1 MGQEESALRIDV
13 SPDGLSATLVIAPQ
27 TPKSQIDAMNVQA
40 LLAERGIAVTPMR
53 VAAIDIAL
61 ASYQPSDTTSSIV
74 IAQGQAPTPGQ
85 DGAVDLLPE
94 VLRPPAP
101 TPEAI
106 AAARAKKDT
115 HRTARIVS
123 VTKGQTVGQLRR
135 PTPGA
140 DGVDVRGRSIAAS
153 PGRASPVKIDAS
165 VQVRDDGTLL
175 AAHDGVVEFE
185 PESLRVSTTLKL
197 DRVDFSTGHVEFP
210 CDVLV
215 LGEVR
220 DGFKIRAARDLEVR
234 GLIDAANID
243 AGRDVRL
250 IKGMACPKGGSIEC
264 GRDLFAACLNNVT
277 VQVARDAT
285 IEKEL
290 QDCRLLVG
298 RRLIAPRAAMVRGEL
313 MAAGGAELDT
323 AGCESHTPT
332 LIIVGHTPKLDALA
346 QQLGRL
352 APKITQQ
359 RDDAAARLAELSA
372 QKATSPKIAERQ
384 TELRFMIDSATSL
397 ATKLCR
403 GCERLIDWSA
413 NWTRAELIVRREVF
427 PGLRLVQGPWSLE
440 FHKRVVGPVKFHLGP
455 DLAPMVS
462 DLAVG
467 RTYPASDISK
477 VTPADRMPDLQ
488 RVVAS
493 LRGDA
498 KAA

>member
-1 MGQEESALRIDV
+1 MSQTETTLRVDV

-27 TPKSQIDAMNVQA
+27 TPKAQIDAMHVQA

-61 ASYQPSDTTSSIV
+61 ASYQPSENPTRVV
-74 IAQGQAPTPGQ
+74 IAQGQAPAHGQ
-85 DGAVDLLPE
+85 DGAIELLPE

-101 TPEAI
+101 TPEAL
-106 AAARAKKDT
+106 ASARAKKDS

-123 VTKGQTVGQLRR
+123 VQRGQPLGQRR
-135 PTPGA
+135 QPTPGT
-140 DGVDVRGRSIAAS
+140 DGVDVRGRSIAAT
-153 PGRASPVKIDAS
+153 PGRASPIKVDAS
-165 VQVRDDGTLL
+165 VQVKGDGTLL
-175 AAHDGVVEFE
+175 AAHDGVVELE
-185 PESLRVSTTLKL
+185 ADLLRVSTTLKL
-197 DRVDFSTGHVEFP
+197 DCVDFSTGHVDFP

-215 LGEVR
+215 MGEVR
-220 DGFKIRAARDLEVR
+220 DGFRIHAARDLEVR

-250 IKGMACPKGGSIEC
+250 VKGMACPKGGSLEC

-298 RRLIAPRAAMVRGEL
+298 RRLIAPRAAMLRGEL

-332 LIIVGHTPKLDALA
+332 LIIVGHTPRLDDLA
-346 QQLGRL
+346 QEIGRL

-372 QKATSPKIAERQ
+372 QKATSHKIAERQ

-397 ATKLCR
+397 ATKLCQ

-413 NWTRAELIVRREVF
+413 NWTRAELIVRRELF
-427 PGLRLVQGPWSLE
+427 PGLRLVQGPWTLD
-440 FHKRVVGPVKFHLGP
+440 FHKRIVGPVKFHLGP
-455 DLAPMVS
+455 DFAPLVS

-467 RTYPASDISK
+467 RTYPASDIAK
-477 VTPADRMPDLQ
+477 VSPADRMPDL
-488 RVVAS
+488 RHLVAT